1 MRSCDA
7 INFAFIRPEEGMNE
21 ALHIGVGAALAV
33 AAWLIPRRIAD
44 AKAAG
49 SPAVLLDLLPVL
61 LAGSLVLAAT
71 GRPIFTGVILISLGA
86 AFAVADRTK
95 REVLREP
102 VVFSDISE
110 LPHVFSHP
118 QLYLPF
124 AGPALVIGGAA
135 LAVITSIALLS
146 FEPGVWQPNPL
157 LVMFSA
163 GLMTAGTWLMSRE
176 PALGAAAAALRELGA
191 TGEPFSDA
199 ANLGPFA
206 MVLISGVIAR
216 AERAARRA
224 RHAALPS
231 STFRGGRVPRAV
243 PLVLVQCE
251 SFFDARRLS
260 RLVPSDLLSGFD
272 ACCESGATC
281 GRLEVPG
288 WGANTMRAE
297 FAVLTGIPESEL
309 GYDRFNPYHAFAR
322 VPITSLA
329 WRLRSQG
336 YRTICLHPFDRSFF
350 RRDLTLPALGFER
363 FLGIESLG
371 GSRRPPYCS
380 DPELADHVLRMLDAE
395 GPRVFIFAITM
406 GNHGPW
412 RENGIAIDPTLRRRF
427 DPTGV
432 PQGDDLLRYLE
443 GLRRSDEML
452 QILLAGLLRRDY
464 EGVLAFYGDHLPSL
478 SQAFRHFAFEEGDSD
493 YVVRHGAAS
502 HSRQIDLPAHRL
514 PQIIVEALRALGAI
528 DGHSAPALAVNF
540 NRAVAGPQGEAV
552 VRKGMAG

>member
-1 MRSCDA
+1 MS
-7 INFAFIRPEEGMNE
+7 EV
-21 ALHIGVGAALAV
+21 LHFGVGGALAL
-33 AAWLIPRRIAD
+33 AAWLIPRHIAD
-44 AKAAG
+44 AKNAR
-49 SPAVLLDLLPVL
+49 SPALLLDLLPVL
-61 LAGSLVLAAT
+61 LAGSLMLTAT
-71 GRPIFTGVILISLGA
+71 ARPIFTGVVLVSLGA
-86 AFAVADRTK
+86 GFAVADRTK
-95 REVLREP
+95 RQVLREP
-102 VVFSDISE
+102 VVFSDMSE

-124 AGPALVIGGAA
+124 AGPALIVGGAVA
-135 LAVITSIALLS
+135 AMGLAIALLS
-146 FEPGVWQPNPL
+146 FEPGVWQPDPW
-157 LVMFSA
+157 LVLFYA
-163 GLMTAGTWLMSRE
+163 ALMMGGAWLMSRE

-191 TGEPFSDA
+191 TGEPFTDA
-199 ANLGPFA
+199 ATLGPFA

-216 AERAARRA
+216 AERSARRA
-224 RHAALPS
+224 RHAPLAAPLL
-231 STFRGGRVPRAV
+231 RRARSLAA
-243 PLVLVQCE
+243 PLLLVQCE

-260 RLVPSDLLSGFD
+260 PLIPRDLLSGFD
-272 ACCESGATC
+272 ACCESGAAF
-281 GRLEVPG
+281 GRLDVPS

-322 VPITSLA
+322 VPIASLA

-371 GSRRPPYCS
+371 GSRRPPYYS
-380 DPELADHVLRMLDAE
+380 DPELADHVLRVLDIE

-412 RENGIAIDPTLRRRF
+412 REAGLPVDPELRRRF

-432 PQGDDLLRYLE
+432 PQGCDLLRYLD

-452 QILLAGLLRRDY
+452 QILLSGLQHRESD
-464 EGVLAFYGDHLPSL
+464 GIFAFYGDHVPSL
-478 SQAFRHFAFEEGDSD
+478 PQAFRHFGFDEGGSD
-493 YVVRHGAAS
+493 YVVWHGAAL

-514 PQIIVEALRALGAI
+514 PEVIIDALRTPRAI
-528 DGHSAPALAVNF
+528 DGQGAPALAV
-540 NRAVAGPQGEAV
+540 GL
-552 VRKGMAG
+552 